1 MARVLKCDR
10 CGTVVTRYGDMN
22 EIQIIPYVGITTLSG
37 SGVKICDLCKDC
49 TETLL
54 QYIND
59 EVQMILFK
67 PQEAAGEETDTTGGK
82 T

>member
-1 MARVLKCDR
+1 MAKGLICDR
-10 CGTVVTRYGDMN
+10 CGAVITKYSQMN
-22 EIQIIPYVGITTLSG
+22 EIKITPYI
-37 SGVKICDLCKDC
+37 GVNVVAEVKAKHCDLCKDC

-54 QYIND
+54 QYINN